1 MFREITLFPVAES
14 YFGNTNYDPFLSC
27 PLFHGANRRPP
38 GLTSVTG

>member
-1 MFREITLFPVAES
+1 MLSAITLFPVAES
-14 YFGNTNYDPFLSC
+14 YFVSTNYDPFLSC